1 MFESIDKKKLI
12 IIGAS
17 LVGFLVVIL
26 LATWII
32 SIVKPHYYTYEEV
45 EEKITQ
51 AVKSYYDT
59 NPTLVPTTDGDY
71 TIQYSTLVD
80 GKFIKPLN
88 EILKDGD
95 NCTVNI
101 VVNKSGDN
109 IAYLPYLTCPGTYET
124 KELYRVIKDN
134 SPVVTE
140 GSGLYEDENG
150 GYYFRGEV
158 KNNYVVFGT
167 ISINDKDN
175 PYLWRIISIEDDNTI
190 KIINET
196 GKRDQYSWDNRYNEG
211 KDATWGYNNF
221 ELSRAKEILK
231 NTESNEEIVN
241 ESIKNAIISKELCV
255 GKRKLDDETKNGSVE
270 CSVKSTDK
278 YMFGLI
284 TPYEYMRASLDDNC
298 KVASSPSCSN
308 YNYLYHDRWNTWSL
322 TALDTKDN
330 DYSVFYLNGS
340 NFNTTRA
347 SLERRFILT
356 AYINKR
362 ALFKSGNGTLED
374 PYVVR

>member
-175 PYLWRIISIEDDNTI
+175 PYLWRIISIENDNTI

-322 TALDTKDN
+322 TALDTEDN

>member
-150 GYYFRGEV
+150 GYYF
-158 KNNYVVFGT
+158 GT

-196 GKRDQYSWDNRYNEG
+196 GKREQYSWDNRYNEG

-241 ESIKNAIISKELCV
+241 ENIKNAIISKELCV
-255 GKRKLDDETKNGSVE
+255 GKRKLN
-270 CSVKSTDK
+270 
-278 YMFGLI
+278 
-284 TPYEYMRASLDDNC
+284 
-298 KVASSPSCSN
+298 
-308 YNYLYHDRWNTWSL
+308 
-322 TALDTKDN
+322 
-330 DYSVFYLNGS
+330 
-340 NFNTTRA
+340 
-347 SLERRFILT
+347 
-356 AYINKR
+356 AY
-362 ALFKSGNGTLED
+362 F
-374 PYVVR
+374 

>member
-175 PYLWRIISIEDDNTI
+175 PYLWRIISIENDNTI

-270 CSVKSTDK
+270 CSVKSIDK

-322 TALDTKDN
+322 TALDTEDN

>member
-270 CSVKSTDK
+270 CSVKSIDK

-322 TALDTKDN
+322 TALDTEDN

>member
-175 PYLWRIISIEDDNTI
+175 PYLWRIISIENDNTI

>member
-241 ESIKNAIISKELCV
+241 ESIKNAIISKELCI

>member
-1 MFESIDKKKLI
+1 MKMIT
-12 IIGAS
+12 
-17 LVGFLVVIL
+17 L
-26 LATWII
+26 L
-32 SIVKPHYYTYEEV
+32 
-45 EEKITQ
+45 
-51 AVKSYYDT
+51 
-59 NPTLVPTTDGDY
+59 
-71 TIQYSTLVD
+71 
-80 GKFIKPLN
+80 
-88 EILKDGD
+88 
-95 NCTVNI
+95 
-101 VVNKSGDN
+101 
-109 IAYLPYLTCPGTYET
+109 
-124 KELYRVIKDN
+124 
-134 SPVVTE
+134 
-140 GSGLYEDENG
+140 
-150 GYYFRGEV
+150 
-158 KNNYVVFGT
+158 
-167 ISINDKDN
+167 
-175 PYLWRIISIEDDNTI
+175 

-322 TALDTKDN
+322 TALDTK
-330 DYSVFYLNGS
+330 
-340 NFNTTRA
+340 R
-347 SLERRFILT
+347 
-356 AYINKR
+356 
-362 ALFKSGNGTLED
+362 
-374 PYVVR
+374 

>member
-175 PYLWRIISIEDDNTI
+175 PYLWRIISIENDNTI

-241 ESIKNAIISKELCV
+241 ESIKNAIISKELCI

>member
-71 TIQYSTLVD
+71 TIQYSTLVE
-80 GKFIKPLN
+80 GEYIKELN
-88 EILKDGD
+88 QILKDGD

-196 GKRDQYSWDNRYNEG
+196 GKRNQYSWDNRYNEG

-231 NTESNEEIVN
+231 NIESNEEIVN
-241 ESIKNAIISKELCV
+241 ENLKNAIISKELCV

-298 KVASSPSCSN
+298 KIASSPSCSN

-322 TALDTKDN
+322 TALDTEDN

>member
-140 GSGLYEDENG
+140 GSGLYENENG

>member
-17 LVGFLVVIL
+17 LIGFLVVVL

-45 EEKITQ
+45 EEKITL
-51 AVKSYYDT
+51 AVKSYYET
-59 NPTLVPTTDGDY
+59 NPTLVPTKDGDY
-71 TIQYSTLVD
+71 TIQYSTLVE
-80 GKFIKPLN
+80 GKHIKPLN

-95 NCTVNI
+95 NCTVEI

-109 IAYLPYLTCPGTYET
+109 IAYLPYLTCPGSYET
-124 KELYRVIKDN
+124 KELYKVIKEN

-140 GSGLYEDENG
+140 GSGLYESENG

-158 KNNYVVFGT
+158 KNNYITFGT
-167 ISINDKDN
+167 ININDKDV
-175 PYLWRIISIEDDNTI
+175 PYLWRIVSIEDDNTV

-196 GKRDQYSWDNRYNEG
+196 GKREQYPWDNRYNEDR
-211 KDATWGYNNF
+211 DATWGYNTF
-221 ELSRAKEILK
+221 ELSRAKETLK
-231 NTESNEEIVN
+231 NLESDEDIVN
-241 ESIKNAIISKELCV
+241 ENLKNAIVSKELCV
-255 GKRKLDDETKNGSVE
+255 AKRKLNDETKNGTVE
-270 CSVKSTDK
+270 CSVKSNDK

-284 TPYEYMRASLDDNC
+284 TPYEYMRASLDENC
-298 KVASSPSCSN
+298 KIATSESCSN
-308 YNYLYHDRWNTWSL
+308 YNYLYHERWNTWSL
-322 TALDTKDN
+322 TALDTEDSN
-330 DYSVFYLNGS
+330 YSVYYLNGAA
-340 NFNTTRA
+340 FNTARA

-356 AYINKR
+356 AYVNKR
-362 ALFKSGNGTLED
+362 ALFKSGNGTETD